1 MMKIKLLLLALLF
14 TAIPKSMWAYTD
26 HQIVTFDDGQT
37 YYKVLVPSGSNAALM
52 FLGTKKS
59 GKLVIPDRINDNA
72 GITFTV
78 TKVGYQAGYDCKN
91 ITSVELPET
100 IVEMENDCFRDA
112 ILTEMYI
119 PKSLI
124 TISEWAW
131 SAIRGVP
138 KCKVAVGHTAFEAD
152 DNGVLYTKGKVELR
166 CVPSKIM
173 DVIGGDTY
181 TINEN
186 VKKICVNAF
195 RNIPKLKKIVLP
207 NTLEEVQEKYPSIVI
222 NTELEKFEMPAGGN
236 GKFKVEDGVLFNN
249 ETHTLVCYPSEKSTE
264 TYKVPNDI
272 KRICSFAMITVKH
285 MTSLDLNNVE
295 TMEVSA
301 LYKPA
306 KLETITIPKDLKKGT
321 ITGGVT
327 NGLQDGAFEECL
339 KLKEYKVKDGNPDFE
354 AVDGVLY
361 SKDKTKLCCYPPAKE
376 GESYTIPTTV
386 KELGRKAFQGAS
398 NLTSMVVPA
407 GVDSIGIEA
416 FRNMLNLKKVE
427 FKEPS
432 TVRYLKNDVFR
443 ACRSLKEVILPTSI
457 TELASAFYECQELE
471 TVTVPNGSKLKKIN
485 TSAFATNKKLK
496 KFTFAGSCELET
508 IESNAFANAESLETF
523 KFPKSVKKIELN
535 AFSGCKKMTSVT
547 FDPDAEITEIGAGAF
562 ADCGLQ
568 GISIPKNVTKIA
580 KEAFRRCK
588 ALTQIDVTAATTYI
602 DPLAF
607 QYCEKLDAINVAKD
621 NTKYSSVDGY
631 LLSKNKEE
639 LIIFP
644 PGKANNKFT
653 LLPPSIKK
661 IGDFSFF
668 NCEKLAN
675 VIIPNKV
682 ESIGKRAFGLCNNL
696 KIITFLCD
704 KVINPANINQAENE
718 MSFDDGTQAP
728 NMFNHITI
736 HVRKELY
743 AGYSAEPFYNQFN
756 GVIEQSFLVGTEE
769 YIPVSETVVDLLKT
783 KSTNHTFVLPTS
795 VKHPNKDKTYSVNL
809 IGDYAF
815 QETTDAVKEVV
826 VKKDIEYIGAKAFV
840 TNIKDNK
847 STVESVF
854 FIESKPTKKMLS
866 TTRFELDDTGIN
878 YSEFAKTTNIYV
890 KKSALDKYQSAWKK
904 QVYDIPTHG
913 YKPSQFDFTSQIDYR
928 IPGVNITTKYG
939 TFAREFDVDFSVYK
953 TDKGSCDVGAFV
965 SKNSDVKEGKG
976 DYGTSKYHVKM
987 KSVDEN
993 GGARG
998 KYGYVPEYTGVLL
1011 KVLDKESTP
1020 NDFYYAIGELD
1031 NTSYNITDNIM
1042 KGITVNSASVPA
1054 SATDPIYV
1062 MQGGIFR
1069 KVTSTIEVFP
1079 IHKAYAKI
1087 DGVPAGANLSFD
1099 FSDDDETT
1107 GITTTEA
1114 ENTVDD
1120 VYYNLNGQRVT
1131 NPQHGVFIHRGHKVI
1146 IK

>member
-1 MMKIKLLLLALLF
+1 M
-14 TAIPKSMWAYTD
+14 AIPQSLWAYTV
-26 HQIVTFDDGQT
+26 HQVVSFDNGET
-37 YYKVLVPSGSNAALM
+37 YYKVLVPEGQNASLM
-52 FLGTKKS
+52 FLGTKKT
-59 GKLVIPDRINDNA
+59 GELVIPAEINDDA
-72 GITFTV
+72 GVTFKV
-78 TKVGYQAGYDCKN
+78 TEVGFQSGYTSYGV
-91 ITSVELPET
+91 TSVELPET
-100 IVEMENDCFRDA
+100 IIKLNNDCFLGA
-112 ILTEMYI
+112 KLTEMNI
-119 PKSLI
+119 PKSV
-124 TISEWAW
+124 TEISEWAW
-131 SAIRGVP
+131 SAMKEVP
-138 KCKVAVGHTAFEAD
+138 KCTVESGNTVFESD
-152 DNGVLYTKGKVELR
+152 DKGALYTKGKKELR
-166 CVPSKIM
+166 CVPSKVMEENSTGI
-173 DVIGGDTY
+173 Y
-181 TINEN
+181 TVDDKVE
-186 VKKICVNAF
+186 KICLNAF
-195 RNIPKLKKIVLP
+195 HGITNLKKIVLP
-207 NTLEEVQEKYPSIVI
+207 KNLQAVQEGYPSIVVS
-222 NTELEKFEMPAGGN
+222 TDLVEFEMPTGGTTN
-236 GKFKVEDGVLFNN
+236 FRVEDGVLFNN
-249 ETHTLVCYPSEKSTE
+249 VTKTLVCYPRAKTTE
-264 TYKVPNDI
+264 AYKVPDDI
-272 KRICSFAMITVKH
+272 KRIAVFAMMVNLY

-301 LYKPA
+301 LYKPQ
-306 KLETITIPKDLKKGT
+306 KLETITIPKPLLKGT
-321 ITGGVT
+321 KT
-327 NGLQDGAFEECL
+327 NSISHGLQEGAFEECS
-339 KLKEYKVKDGNPDFE
+339 KLKEYKVHPDNPDFTDE
-354 AVDGVLY
+354 AGVLF
-361 SKDKTKLCCYPPAKE
+361 SKNKDILYFYPPAKE
-376 GESYTIPTTV
+376 GAKYNIPTTV
-386 KELGRKAFQGAS
+386 KVLAQKAFQGA
-398 NLTSMVVPA
+398 NKLTSMDIPNTVET
-407 GVDSIGIEA
+407 IGTEA
-416 FRNMLNLKKVE
+416 FRNMKGLVTVNFQAPSKVKELKA
-427 FKEPS
+427 
-432 TVRYLKNDVFR
+432 DVFR
-443 ACRSLKEVILPTSI
+443 ACDKLKEVVLPASI
-457 TELASAFYECQELE
+457 TEIATAFYECGELE
-471 TVTVPNGSKLKKIN
+471 KITIPEGSKLKTIKA
-485 TSAFATNKKLK
+485 SAFATNKKLK
-496 KFTFAGSCELET
+496 IFNIEGSCDLET
-508 IESNAFANAESLETF
+508 IESNAFANAENLESF
-523 KFPKSVKKIELN
+523 NFPKSVKKIELN

-588 ALTQIDVTAATTYI
+588 ALTQIDVTAATTDI

-607 QYCEKLDAINVAKD
+607 QYCENLDAINVAKD

-743 AGYSAEPFYNQFN
+743 AGYSAKPFYNKFN

-913 YKPSQFDFTSQIDYR
+913 NIPSPFDFTKQIDYR

-976 DYGTSKYHVKM
+976 DYGTSKYHVRM

-993 GGARG
+993 GGASG

-1042 KGITVNSASVPA
+1042 KGITVNPASVSA
-1054 SATDPIYV
+1054 SATAPIYV
-1062 MQGGIFR
+1062 MQGGIFK

-1087 DGVPAGANLSFD
+1087 DGVPAGAKLSFD

-1114 ENTVDD
+1114 ENAVDD

-1131 NPQHGVFIHRGHKVI
+1131 NPQNGVFIHRGHKVI

>member
-14 TAIPKSMWAYTD
+14 MAIPNSLWAYTD
-26 HQIVTFDDGQT
+26 HQIVTFDNKT
-37 YYKVLVPSGSNAALM
+37 YKVLVSSGSNPTLK
-52 FLGTKKS
+52 FLGTTIS
-59 GKLVIPDRINDNA
+59 GKLVIPDKVHD
-72 GITFTV
+72 GLGLTFTV
-78 TKVGYQAGYDCKN
+78 TKVGYQAGYNCN
-91 ITSVELPET
+91 GVTSVELPET
-100 IVEMENDCFRDA
+100 VDELENDCFIGA
-112 ILTEMYI
+112 TLTEMNI
-119 PKSLI
+119 PKSL
-124 TISEWAW
+124 TKISEWTW
-131 SAIRGVP
+131 SAMKEIP
-138 KCKVAVGHTAFEAD
+138 KCKVAEGHTVFESD
-152 DNGVLYTKGKVELR
+152 DKGVLYTKGKVELR

-173 DVIGGDTY
+173 AAVGSDTY
-181 TINEN
+181 IIDNS

-195 RNIPKLKKIVLP
+195 HNVTGLKKIVIPKDLQ
-207 NTLEEVQEKYPSIVI
+207 EVTEKYPSITPGTDLV
-222 NTELEKFEMPAGGN
+222 KFEMPIVGN
-236 GKFKVEDGVLFNN
+236 TKFKVVDDVLFNN
-249 ETHTLVCYPSEKSTE
+249 ETHTLVCYPREKPT
-264 TYKVPNDI
+264 TDYMVPNDI
-272 KRICSFAMITVKH
+272 KRICSFAMMFVKH

-301 LYKPA
+301 LYKPE
-306 KLETITIPKDLKKGT
+306 KLETITIPKELKKGI

-327 NGLQDGAFEECL
+327 KGLQDGAFEECL
-339 KLKEYKVKDGNPDFE
+339 KLKEYKVKQGNPDFE

-361 SKDKTKLCCYPPAKE
+361 SKDKTKLYGYPPAKA
-376 GESYTIPTTV
+376 GESYTIPATV
-386 KELGRKAFQGAS
+386 KELGRKAFQGAN

-407 GVDSIGIEA
+407 NVDSIGIEA
-416 FRNMLNLKKVE
+416 FRNMVNLKKVE

-432 TVRYLKNDVFR
+432 TVRYLNSDVFR

-471 TVTVPNGSKLKKIN
+471 KVTIPNGSKLKKIKE
-485 TSAFATNKKLK
+485 SAFATNKKLK
-496 KFTFAGSCELET
+496 NFNFAGSCELET

-535 AFSGCKKMTSVT
+535 AFSGCEKMTSVT

-588 ALTQIDVTAATTYI
+588 ALTQIDVTAATTDI

-607 QYCEKLDAINVAKD
+607 QYCENLDAINVAKD

-704 KVINPANINQAENE
+704 KVIDPANINQAENE

-743 AGYSAEPFYNQFN
+743 AGYSAKPFYNKFN

-783 KSTNHTFVLPTS
+783 KSTDHTFVLPTS

-928 IPGVNITTKYG
+928 IPGVTISKKYG

-993 GGARG
+993 GGASG

-1031 NTSYNITDNIM
+1031 DTSYNITDNIM
-1042 KGITVNSASVPA
+1042 KGITVNPASVSA
-1054 SATDPIYV
+1054 SATAPIYI

-1087 DGVPAGANLSFD
+1087 DGVPAGAKLSFD
-1099 FSDDDETT
+1099 FSDDGETT
-1107 GITTTEA
+1107 GIITAET
-1114 ENTVDD
+1114 ENTTDD

-1131 NPQHGVFIHRGHKVI
+1131 NPQNGVFIHRGRKVI

>member
-1 MMKIKLLLLALLF
+1 MKIKLLLLALLF
-14 TAIPKSMWAYTD
+14 MAIPNSLWAYTD
-26 HQIVTFDDGQT
+26 HQIVTFDNKT
-37 YYKVLVPSGSNAALM
+37 YKVLVSSGSNPTLK
-52 FLGTKKS
+52 FLGTTIS
-59 GKLVIPDRINDNA
+59 GKLVIPDKVHD
-72 GITFTV
+72 GLGLTFTV
-78 TKVGYQAGYDCKN
+78 TKVGYQAGYNCN
-91 ITSVELPET
+91 GVTSVELPET
-100 IVEMENDCFRDA
+100 VDELENDCFIGA
-112 ILTEMYI
+112 TLTEMNI
-119 PKSLI
+119 PKSL
-124 TISEWAW
+124 TKISEWTW
-131 SAIRGVP
+131 SAMKEIP
-138 KCKVAVGHTAFEAD
+138 KCKVAEGHTVFESD
-152 DNGVLYTKGKVELR
+152 DKGVLYTKGKVELR

-173 DVIGGDTY
+173 AAVGSDTY
-181 TINEN
+181 IIDNS

-195 RNIPKLKKIVLP
+195 HNVTGLKKIVIPKDLQ
-207 NTLEEVQEKYPSIVI
+207 EVTEKYPSITPGTDLV
-222 NTELEKFEMPAGGN
+222 KFEMPIVGN
-236 GKFKVEDGVLFNN
+236 TKFKVVDDVLFNN
-249 ETHTLVCYPSEKSTE
+249 ETHTLVCYPREKPT
-264 TYKVPNDI
+264 TDYTVPNDI
-272 KRICSFAMITVKH
+272 KRICSFAMMFVKH

-301 LYKPA
+301 LYKPE
-306 KLETITIPKDLKKGT
+306 KLETITIPKELKKGI

-327 NGLQDGAFEECL
+327 KGLQDGAFEECL
-339 KLKEYKVKDGNPDFE
+339 KLKEYKVKQGNPDFE

-361 SKDKTKLCCYPPAKE
+361 SKDKTKLYGYPPAKA
-376 GESYTIPTTV
+376 GESYTIPATV
-386 KELGRKAFQGAS
+386 KELGRKAFQGAN

-407 GVDSIGIEA
+407 NVDSIGIEA
-416 FRNMLNLKKVE
+416 FRNMVNLKKVE

-432 TVRYLKNDVFR
+432 TVRYLNSDVFR

-471 TVTVPNGSKLKKIN
+471 KVTIPNGSKLKKIKE
-485 TSAFATNKKLK
+485 SAFATNKKLK
-496 KFTFAGSCELET
+496 NFNFAGSCELET

-668 NCEKLAN
+668 NCEKLSN

-682 ESIGKRAFGLCNNL
+682 ESIGKRAFGLCKNL
-696 KIITFLCD
+696 NLITFLCD
-704 KVINPANINQAENE
+704 KVIPVDSINTKQNE
-718 MSFDDGTQAP
+718 MSFDDGSQT
-728 NMFNHITI
+728 NGESMFTNITI
-736 HVRKELY
+736 HVRKDLF
-743 AGYSAEPFYNQFN
+743 AGYFAEPFYNKFK
-756 GVIEQSFLVGTEE
+756 GVIERSFDVDTEE
-769 YIPVSETVVDLLKT
+769 YIPVSETVVDMLKT
-783 KSTNHTFVLPTS
+783 TSTDHTFVLPTS
-795 VKHPNKDKTYSVNL
+795 VKHPVSGKEYQVNL

-815 QETTDAVKEVV
+815 QNTTDKVKEVV
-826 VKKDIEYIGAKAFV
+826 VKKNIEYIGAQAFV
-840 TNIKDNK
+840 TDIKNRK
-847 STVESVF
+847 STVGSVF
-854 FIESKPTKKMLS
+854 FIESEPTKRMLS
-866 TTRFELDDTGIN
+866 TTRFELDETNNN
-878 YSEFAKTTNIYV
+878 YNEFADTTHIYV
-890 KKSALDKYQSAWKK
+890 KKSAVEKYKSAWKK
-904 QVYDIPTHG
+904 EVYDIPNHG
-913 YKPSQFDFTSQIDYR
+913 YKPSPFDFTKQIDYR

-939 TFAREFDVDFSVYK
+939 TFAREFDTDFSVYK

-976 DYGTSKYHVKM
+976 DYGTSKYHVRM

-998 KYGYVPEYTGVLL
+998 KYGYVPECTGVLL

-1031 NTSYNITDNIM
+1031 DTSYNITDNIM

-1054 SATDPIYV
+1054 SPTAPIYV

-1069 KVTSTIEVFP
+1069 KVTRTIEVFP

-1087 DGVPAGANLSFD
+1087 DGVSAGANLSFD

-1120 VYYNLNGQRVT
+1120 VYYNLNGQRVL